1 MRCRDLSRLPLDFQ
15 VTESAEE
22 QRGASL
28 RERVVSCRWAANGPA
43 SWQGLREL
51 HLDANK
57 LKGTL
62 PASWGDKGSFPQIIN
77 VTLANN
83 DLSGSLPAQWG
94 LDATTFM
101 TRFPEARVHDSTSW

>member
-1 MRCRDLSRLPLDFQ
+1 MR
-15 VTESAEE
+15 EW
-22 QRGASL
+22 G
-28 RERVVSCRWAANGPA
+28 VSCRWAANGPA

-57 LKGTL
+57 LRGTL
-62 PASWGDKGSFPQIIN
+62 PASWGDKGSFPQLIN
-77 VTLANN
+77 LTLANN

-101 TRFPEARVHDSTSW
+101 TRFPRLQSMTLLPGRDPFLALAFAPILYLTDTQACHV